1 MKRNVRSDFFIDS
14 NHELLTFMS
23 LSGLNL
29 SDGAHVDLAW
39 ILLPNLTLTIKSI
52 DGVPKRR
59 KNYKGLS
66 EDVKFCETF
75 IIGYM
80 KGCKSINAR
89 LSWSRL
95 TSSPVDIIIITDGAL
110 IRAEEGPKVLHAP
123 PTAHMVQSIPTLAVA
138 VDTLG
143 E

>member
-66 EDVKFCETF
+66 EDVKFCETL

-80 KGCKSINAR
+80 KGCMSVNAR

-95 TSSPVDIIIITDGAL
+95 TSSPVNIIILD
-110 IRAEEGPKVLHAP
+110 RPFC
-123 PTAHMVQSIPTLAVA
+123 
-138 VDTLG
+138 
-143 E
+143 